1 MYMVGEVTYSDGR
14 KVIQREMTDE
24 EVKCMFNNIRLN
36 TGFSFPD
43 QLIQDF
49 MDGDIVPTFK
59 KCLHFNREDFRTL
72 VHPILKKRERKRL
85 PKPTTQK
92 KSKSRTNSKSK
103 SKSEEVVSRMKP
115 NPKPKTNLKQKTGR
129 IRKKSKAKSNL
140 RIDINK
146 TS

>member
-1 MYMVGEVTYSDGR
+1 MVGEITYSDGK
-14 KVIQREMTDE
+14 KVIHREMTDE

-85 PKPTTQK
+85 PKPSTQRK
-92 KSKSRTNSKSK
+92 SRRRGTDKIKSKPRP
-103 SKSEEVVSRMKP
+103 KP
-115 NPKPKTNLKQKTGR
+115 RPKPKTGKRKRTKQ
-129 IRKKSKAKSNL
+129 I
-140 RIDINK
+140 
-146 TS
+146 

>member
-1 MYMVGEVTYSDGR
+1 MYMIGEMTYSDGR
-14 KVIQREMTDE
+14 KVIHREMTDD

-85 PKPTTQK
+85 PKPSTQR
-92 KSKSRTNSKSK
+92 KSRT
-103 SKSEEVVSRMKP
+103 SRG
-115 NPKPKTNLKQKTGR
+115 NASKPKQKLRPKQNPISKPRQKQKTGK
-129 IRKKSKAKSNL
+129 RKRTTEVKLNPK
-140 RIDINK
+140 
-146 TS
+146 

>member
-1 MYMVGEVTYSDGR
+1 MYMVGEITYSDGR
-14 KVIQREMTDE
+14 KVVHREMTDE

-72 VHPILKKRERKRL
+72 VRPILKKRERKRI
-85 PKPTTQK
+85 
-92 KSKSRTNSKSK
+92 
-103 SKSEEVVSRMKP
+103 
-115 NPKPKTNLKQKTGR
+115 PKPKTQRKSRKTGSKMKL
-129 IRKKSKAKSNL
+129 KKKE
-140 RIDINK
+140 INK
-146 TS
+146 TGKLKKRKMITKRI

>member
-1 MYMVGEVTYSDGR
+1 MYMVGEITYSDGR
-14 KVIQREMTDE
+14 KVIHREMTDE

-85 PKPTTQK
+85 PRPTTQR
-92 KSKSRTNSKSK
+92 KSRSKSK
-103 SKSEEVVSRMKP
+103 SSSKDKQVNPRMKM
-115 NPKPKTNLKQKTGR
+115 KIKAKQKTGKQ
-129 IRKKSKAKSNL
+129 IRQKSKIKT
-140 RIDINK
+140 IVTTDINP

>member
-1 MYMVGEVTYSDGR
+1 MEGEVTYNDGR
-14 KVIQREMTDE
+14 KVVHRKMTDE

-72 VHPILKKRERKRL
+72 VHPIVRKRERKRL
-85 PKPTTQK
+85 PKPKTQRKPLSRKNNTGKRKRKILK
-92 KSKSRTNSKSK
+92 KILKDSK
-103 SKSEEVVSRMKP
+103 
-115 NPKPKTNLKQKTGR
+115 
-129 IRKKSKAKSNL
+129 KK
-140 RIDINK
+140 
-146 TS
+146 

>member
-1 MYMVGEVTYSDGR
+1 MYMVGEITYSDGR
-14 KVIQREMTDE
+14 KVIHREMTDE

-72 VHPILKKRERKRL
+72 VRPILKKKERKRL
-85 PKPTTQK
+85 PRPTTQRK
-92 KSKSRTNSKSK
+92 SNAKSESNVKKVNPKSK
-103 SKSEEVVSRMKP
+103 MKV
-115 NPKPKTNLKQKTGR
+115 KPKLKQKTGKR
-129 IRKKSKAKSNL
+129 IKRNIPEK
-140 RIDINK
+140 I
-146 TS
+146 

>member
-1 MYMVGEVTYSDGR
+1 MYMVGEMTYSDGR
-14 KVIQREMTDE
+14 KVIHREMTDE

-72 VHPILKKRERKRL
+72 VRPILKKRERKRL
-85 PKPTTQK
+85 PKPTTQR
-92 KSKSRTNSKSK
+92 KSKNKLK
-103 SKSEEVVSRMKP
+103 IKGKIKP
-115 NPKPKTNLKQKTGR
+115 KQKTGKR
-129 IRKKSKAKSNL
+129 KRKK
-140 RIDINK
+140 IV
-146 TS
+146 